1 MVEASGSVQEAGLNA
16 GVAPDSCISIVL
28 AGWRWLDIVLAVQ
41 PEPLDDLDRVLL
53 VLVRV
58 GVRSFK
64 ERR

>member
-1 MVEASGSVQEAGLNA
+1 MVETAGPVQEAGLNA
-16 GVAPDSCISIVL
+16 RVPTGSCVSRVL
-28 AGWRWLDIVLAVQ
+28 GWSCRLDIVLAVQ

-58 GVRSFK
+58 GVRGLK